1 MHAPASRYVCTA
13 SGAPALSAAGARP
26 GSDRPGPEPGIEDSM
41 TPSGQAIRHGYMHG
55 LPGSSPPHPGPY
67 PSVIRRSLHLHCF
80 HHCTCLS
87 QPWGE
92 PRPSPQLERSRCA
105 PTSNFV
111 VGARG
116 NMADHLGGGISA
128 HIKSPG
134 PLDSS
139 SLVSI
144 ARSHAHDGGTL
155 DASERTMSGVS
166 IGRAAS

>member
-26 GSDRPGPEPGIEDSM
+26 GSDRPGPGHGIEDSM
-41 TPSGQAIRHGYMHG
+41 APSGQAIQHGYMHG

-116 NMADHLGGGISA
+116 NMADHARWRHLGTYKIAGVRWI
-128 HIKSPG
+128 HP
-134 PLDSS
+134 PW
-139 SLVSI
+139 SI
-144 ARSHAHDGGTL
+144 EHMEPRPRWGTL
-155 DASERTMSGVS
+155 DASERTMSVS
-166 IGRAAS
+166 